1 MAVLLRNAE
10 VRAASVRRAHL
21 PLDVAQREF
30 GRARPLA
37 ANAAMQS
44 PVATN
49 RTPATGRIQ
58 PLALMIW
65 AQVSVS

>member
-37 ANAAMQS
+37 ANAALQPS
-44 PVATN
+44 VAN
-49 RTPATGRIQ
+49 H
-58 PLALMIW
+58 
-65 AQVSVS
+65 